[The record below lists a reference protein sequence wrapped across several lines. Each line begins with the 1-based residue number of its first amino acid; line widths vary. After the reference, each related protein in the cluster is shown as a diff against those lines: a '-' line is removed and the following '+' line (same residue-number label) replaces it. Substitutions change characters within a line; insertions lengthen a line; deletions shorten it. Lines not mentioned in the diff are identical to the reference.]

1 MSIRISFDSNV
12 SRDIIGYYR
21 LLYPYNYFQKY
32 TTMSNFFFKRGGGG
46 VGKLDFRVNF
56 NSPVRQLIIGLR
68 AKKSVSYQYQQNI
81 LYRPQNWYLYSS
93 KMY

>member
-32 TTMSNFFFKRGGGG
+32 TTMSIFFLGGGG

-81 LYRPQNWYLYSS
+81 FVSATKLVFVLI
-93 KMY
+93 